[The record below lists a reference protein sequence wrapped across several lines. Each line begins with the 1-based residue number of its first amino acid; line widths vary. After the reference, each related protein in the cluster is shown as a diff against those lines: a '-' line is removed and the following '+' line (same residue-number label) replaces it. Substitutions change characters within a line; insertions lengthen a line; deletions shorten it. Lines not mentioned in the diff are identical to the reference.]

1 MPAGTGAG
9 LFGLHIDLVVDDAVQ
24 HHVNLVSGFLRK
36 QKLLAT
42 PAIFRVSHPGWSAVH
57 EDFRAFYIIFLK
69 TGVIISIATVFL
81 TVKKRI
87 VF

>member
-42 PAIFRVSHPGWSAVH
+42 PAIFHVSHPRGSAVH
-57 EDFRAFYIIFLK
+57 KDFHAFNIIFLK
-69 TGVIISIATVFL
+69 TGVIISIAAVFL